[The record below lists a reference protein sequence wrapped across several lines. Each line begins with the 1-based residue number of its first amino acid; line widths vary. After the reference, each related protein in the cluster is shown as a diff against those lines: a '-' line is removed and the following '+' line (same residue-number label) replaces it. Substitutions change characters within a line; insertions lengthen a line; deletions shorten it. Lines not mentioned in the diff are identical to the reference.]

1 MKVSMSHDYKKHF
14 TIEEVENARQ
24 IIKECKE
31 DECTAAEYAEMA
43 ARTCDFGWIAKVYE
57 AKATIEKNARVWNAY
72 GDSTGKLDI
81 WIEATVQ
88 TSSGFLIIGAY
99 LTDIWSITGSDDDDI
114 NYHMFVRKFMEY

>member
-57 AKATIEKNARVWNAY
+57 AKATIEKNARV
-72 GDSTGKLDI
+72 
-81 WIEATVQ
+81 V
-88 TSSGFLIIGAY
+88 
-99 LTDIWSITGSDDDDI
+99 
-114 NYHMFVRKFMEY
+114 MC